1 MKKQIVLNADMNL
14 LVFDVQQRYGSV
26 TNYCKKRGISRVR
39 FYQIIKAQK
48 GPSYIKLLEDI
59 K

>member
-1 MKKQIVLNADMNL
+1 MNL
-14 LVFDVQQRYGSV
+14 LSFQVQQKYGSV
-26 TNYCKKRGISRVR
+26 ANYCKKRGISRVR

-48 GPSYIKLLEDI
+48 GPSYRKLLEDI